1 MQVKIKQEPNVF
13 KPVTLE
19 ITFESEEE
27 LTLMNEMLS
36 YDISI
41 PELVFEQDEDLQQ
54 NLTSLM
60 SKIDRVIV
68 ESLKGFE

>member
-1 MQVKIKQEPNVF
+1 MQVQIKQKSKVF

-19 ITFESEEE
+19 ITFESKEE

-36 YDISI
+36 YDISV

-54 NLTSLM
+54 KLTELM
-60 SKIDRVIV
+60 DKIDRVIV

>member
-1 MQVKIKQEPNVF
+1 MQVKIKQEPKVF

-19 ITFESEEE
+19 ITFESKDE

-41 PELVFEQDEDLQQ
+41 PELVFEQNEDLQQ